1 MLEAL
6 LQRVQDIQVRLVKY
20 RIEPQCEDRQSPLE
34 HETDYQGLSQPL
46 ETSNRNHSRLLSSF
60 SKQL

>member
-20 RIEPQCEDRQSPLE
+20 RIEPQCEDPQSRLE
-34 HETDYQGLSQPL
+34 HETDYQDLSQPL